1 MIDRFKPKLPRLPY
15 PFIPPFDPPAEQPP
29 YIPPERSGEYFG
41 LMDICGKGASFM
53 GTTVVG
59 LASQAFGSI
68 NGNVAFVAIVNTPS
82 FAVFTVAVPLAEVLD
97 SADFLSLLLPHPANI
112 DTDITTASATAANFF
127 IFIFLS
133 PLFHFI
139 TSFSKKIC
147 VL

>member
-1 MIDRFKPKLPRLPY
+1 M
-15 PFIPPFDPPAEQPP
+15 
-29 YIPPERSGEYFG
+29 
-41 LMDICGKGASFM
+41 
-53 GTTVVG
+53 
-59 LASQAFGSI
+59 
-68 NGNVAFVAIVNTPS
+68 VAIVKTPS

-97 SADFLSLLLPHPANI
+97 SADFLSLLLPHPANM

-147 VL
+147 VLQESYAKLSSKYKKYHKPNKNTSASCIFFE